1 MLYVSLSLIDFLCFL
16 SFIFPFFY
24 FSLSFFSYQN
34 QSIFCY
40 ENVVRL
46 SDSMGLNGQGKLQV
60 WNPIL
65 GKWDEMCG
73 EDWQVPEQSEQVCRL
88 LGYQSSNE
96 TRLQDE
102 TSDLP
107 RQRQFHHHQRSPKP
121 LRFSSLLNRQE
132 DKCRDSDTSVHIKCH
147 HFECGRSSH
156 FHQRRRRNTRIV
168 GGEESYPG
176 KWPWLVS
183 FHGGPAEVFFCAG
196 VLISE
201 WWVLTAA
208 HCIGT

>member
-1 MLYVSLSLIDFLCFL
+1 MIT
-16 SFIFPFFY
+16 IKK
-24 FSLSFFSYQN
+24 
-34 QSIFCY
+34 I
-40 ENVVRL
+40 VRL
-46 SDSMGLNGQGKLQV
+46 SDAMGLNGQGKLQV
-60 WNPIL
+60 WNPL
-65 GKWDEMCG
+65 LSQWDEMCG
-73 EDWQVPEQSEQVCRL
+73 EDWQVPEQSEEVCRL

-102 TSDLP
+102 TSVIRSRYLP
-107 RQRQFHHHQRSPKP
+107 PKFNHGRSNFSPKRI
-121 LRFSSLLNRQE
+121 RFSSLLNRD

-147 HFECGRSSH
+147 NFECGRPSH

-196 VLISE
+196 VLISD